1 MSAMKDPRLGYET
14 KALLE
19 ALVHSH
25 FEENMRNANWKFTK
39 VGLDLYRIEYVGV
52 ANGGIVMT
60 AADVVTQLS
69 IPFDHEWVRIGFYHT
84 SAAGVAAV
92 NATFINIARPA
103 GTIPPLALFVETLFR
118 EYDVTA
124 SSIMEVFGA
133 EFQYE
138 KATWNITL
146 NTTATDLI
154 FPVFYVRRLK

>member
-1 MSAMKDPRLGYET
+1 MAEMRNPKLGYET

-19 ALVHSH
+19 ALMKTH
-25 FEENMRNANWKFTK
+25 FEENLRIGNWKFTK
-39 VGLDLYRIEYVGV
+39 VGIDLYRIEYVGV

-84 SAAGVAAV
+84 TAAGVASV
-92 NATFINIARPA
+92 DATFVNIARPA

-118 EYDVTA
+118 EYDITA
-124 SSIMEVFGA
+124 SSITEVFGA

-138 KATWNITL
+138 KGTWNITL
-146 NTTATDLI
+146 NTTATNLV